1 MGIKWSR
8 NDIRNVYKQYSP
20 VQYTGA
26 LVQQYCSGTI
36 RYERKGHPWWVRV
49 RSKTY
54 EYSLTQLHYRFQ
66 LDRHIVPRHVA
77 HPIKTVPVQARS
89 IQSQGNKIKRKG
101 AMNHDRM
108 TADCELLPETVTVLV
123 TSMLLLGVENVEK

>member
-8 NDIRNVYKQYSP
+8 NDIRIVYKQYSP

-36 RYERKGHPWWVRV
+36 RYERKGHPWWVRE

-77 HPIKTVPVQARS
+77 HPIKDGPCSGKVHTITREQ
-89 IQSQGNKIKRKG
+89 NKKEG
-101 AMNHDRM
+101 SD
-108 TADCELLPETVTVLV
+108 EP
-123 TSMLLLGVENVEK
+123 